1 MIRREMILMSTAAM
15 MVFMLGG
22 CQKKEEA
29 KTEAPPM
36 VVEVLSLKKEPL
48 PIWAEIVGKTQANKS
63 VDVVARVKGRLER
76 IHFTPGQYVHKGDL
90 LFTIEP
96 TDYSAQVD
104 RDKAQLQQDRASLE
118 LAKND
123 VARYRPLVEK
133 DLSPREKL
141 DQLIAKQ
148 REIEAMIEADKAV
161 IRQASLS
168 LSYTQVRAEISGKI
182 GRNLIDVG
190 NLVGSTQSDSLL
202 TTIVNDD
209 PMFVYFSPTNLQ
221 IQRMAKYQTTSAMKV
236 KATQS
241 DVVIDGKM
249 AVYDGVVDFVNN
261 VTDETTGTITMRA
274 ALKNP
279 TGTLSS
285 GAFVDVK
292 VFITDQ
298 LPVIAIPPIAVGEN
312 QLGSYVYVVDAN
324 NTLKTV
330 QIKSQFSNKSIIIV
344 DSGLQEGDKVV
355 VSSMMKLSEGM
366 KVAPSETKAQLL
378 PVSFE

>member
-1 MIRREMILMSTAAM
+1 MIS
-15 MVFMLGG
+15 G

-36 VVEVLSLKKEPL
+36 AVEVMSLKKEPL

-63 VDVVARVKGRLER
+63 VDVVARVKGRLEK

-141 DQLIAKQ
+141 DQLFPKQ

-190 NLVGSTQSDSLL
+190 NLVGSTPQDSLL

-209 PMFVYFSPTNLQ
+209 PMFAYFSPTNLQ
-221 IQRMAKYQTTSAMKV
+221 VQRMAKYQTTSAMRV
-236 KATQS
+236 KASQP
-241 DVVIDGKM
+241 DVVIDGKT

-261 VTDETTGTITMRA
+261 VTDETTGTVSMRA

-279 TGTLSS
+279 KGTLSS

-298 LPVIAIPPIAVGEN
+298 LPVIAIPPIATGEN
-312 QLGSYVYVVDAN
+312 QLGTYVYVVDAN

-330 QIKSQFSNKSIIIV
+330 QIQSQFSNKSIIIV
-344 DSGLQEGDKVV
+344 DNGLKEGDKVV
-355 VSSMMKLSEGM
+355 VSSMMKLSDGM

>member
-1 MIRREMILMSTAAM
+1 MGFATIVALMMS
-15 MVFMLGG
+15 G
-22 CQKKEEA
+22 CEKKEVE
-29 KTEAPPM
+29 KVEAPA
-36 VVEVLSLKKEPL
+36 VKVEVLTLRNAPL
-48 PIWAEIVGKTQANKS
+48 PIWAEQVGKTQANKS
-63 VDVVARVKGRLER
+63 VDVVARVQGRLEK

-168 LSYTQVRAEISGKI
+168 LSYTEVRAEISGKI
-182 GRNLIDVG
+182 GRNLIDIG
-190 NLVGSTQSDSLL
+190 NLVGSTPNDSLL

-209 PMFVYFSPTNLQ
+209 PMFVYFSPTNVQ
-221 IQRMAKYQTTSAMKV
+221 MQRMAKYQTTSAMRV
-236 KATQS
+236 KASQP
-241 DVVIDGKM
+241 DAVIEGKTT
-249 AVYDGVVDFVNN
+249 VYEGVVDFVNN
-261 VTDETTGTITMRA
+261 VTDETTGTVSMRA

-279 TGTLSS
+279 KGTLSS

-298 LPVIAIPPIAVGEN
+298 LPVLAIPPLAVGEN
-312 QLGSYVYVVDAN
+312 QLGSFVYVVDTN
-324 NTLKTV
+324 NTLKVV
-330 QIKSQFSNKSIIIV
+330 QVESEFSNKSMLIINN
-344 DSGLQEGDKVV
+344 GLKAGDKIV
-355 VSSMMKLSEGM
+355 VSSMLKLSEGM
-366 KVAPSETKAQLL
+366 KVAPTETKAQLL
-378 PVSFE
+378 PVTFE

>member
-1 MIRREMILMSTAAM
+1 
-15 MVFMLGG
+15 
-22 CQKKEEA
+22 
-29 KTEAPPM
+29 
-36 VVEVLSLKKEPL
+36 VLTLRNAPL
-48 PIWAEIVGKTQANKS
+48 PIWAEFVGKTQANKS
-63 VDVVARVKGRLER
+63 ADVVARVKGRLEK
-76 IHFTPGQYVHKGDL
+76 IHFAPGQYVHKGDL

-141 DQLIAKQ
+141 DQLVAKQ

-190 NLVGSTQSDSLL
+190 NLVGSTPQDSLL

-209 PMFVYFSPTNLQ
+209 PMFVYFSPTNVQ
-221 IQRMAKYQTTSAMKV
+221 MQRMAKYQTTPAMRV
-236 KATQS
+236 KASQP
-241 DVVIDGKM
+241 DAMIEGKT

-261 VTDETTGTITMRA
+261 VTDETTGTVSMRA

-279 TGTLSS
+279 KGTLSS

-298 LPVIAIPPIAVGEN
+298 LPVIAIPPSAIGEN
-312 QLGSYVYVVDAN
+312 QLGSFVYIIDAN
-324 NTLKTV
+324 NALKVV
-330 QIKSQFSNKSIIIV
+330 QVDSEFANKSMVIIN
-344 DSGLQEGDKVV
+344 SGLKAGDKLV
-355 VSSMMKLSEGM
+355 VSSMMKLTEGM
-366 KVAPSETKAQLL
+366 KVAPSETKTAML
-378 PVSFE
+378 PVTFE